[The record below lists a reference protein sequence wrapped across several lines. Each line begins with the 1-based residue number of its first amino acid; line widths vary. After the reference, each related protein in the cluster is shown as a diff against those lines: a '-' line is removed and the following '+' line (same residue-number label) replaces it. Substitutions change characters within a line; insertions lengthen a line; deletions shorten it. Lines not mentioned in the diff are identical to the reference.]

1 VIIDLRCA
9 CREPLMR
16 FLAPPFD
23 VGAEFGLAVSLL
35 AKARSLRWR
44 AVPVSSTRLIGYLRI
59 PRGTL
64 RVGCCC
70 RSLIGIHRDRMRL
83 LSRTAC
89 RRKELHRGAD

>member
-35 AKARSLRWR
+35 AKARDS
-44 AVPVSSTRLIGYLRI
+44 APVESGPCVFDKTHRLSPQVARF
-59 PRGTL
+59 
-64 RVGCCC
+64 V
-70 RSLIGIHRDRMRL
+70 
-83 LSRTAC
+83 
-89 RRKELHRGAD
+89 